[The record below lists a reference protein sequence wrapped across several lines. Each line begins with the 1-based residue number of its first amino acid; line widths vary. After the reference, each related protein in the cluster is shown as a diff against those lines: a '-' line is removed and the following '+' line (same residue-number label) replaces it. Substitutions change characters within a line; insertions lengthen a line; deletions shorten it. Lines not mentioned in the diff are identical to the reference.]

1 MGKNN
6 KKKNRKKNGRWL
18 PPEGA
23 SAYFSS
29 ASDYEFKMKHP
40 IGYPFLVALG
50 MIALLLPFVIYSIVL
65 LPLDI
70 DSYWLIVGLAACF
83 IIGIGLFN
91 FVAII
96 IKQYLGH
103 LVSLLSFIIG
113 GLLLLISLIQM
124 GIV

>member
-1 MGKNN
+1 MEN
-6 KKKNRKKNGRWL
+6 KRKKNKSNKNGRWL
-18 PPEGA
+18 PPKGA
-23 SAYFSS
+23 SAYFSP

-40 IGYPFLVALG
+40 IGYFFLVILG

-96 IKQYLGH
+96 INQYLGH